1 LLTAQRQV
9 FEGIVFLALK
19 ETNNVN
25 LYLSL
30 HIKNDNTTYEI
41 RNANRLKA
49 HLLFIR
55 WIDSL
60 CISKGITYYRIA
72 KDCELPYAFLSN
84 VKHGHHKYSVTID
97 VIILISNRYQFPF
110 NLCDY
115 LA

>member
-1 LLTAQRQV
+1 M
-9 FEGIVFLALK
+9 
-19 ETNNVN
+19 TNNVKIS
-25 LYLSL
+25 LSL

-60 CISKGITYYRIA
+60 CVSKGITYYRIA

-97 VIILISNRYQFPF
+97 VIILISKHYNYPF
-110 NLCDY
+110 ILSDF